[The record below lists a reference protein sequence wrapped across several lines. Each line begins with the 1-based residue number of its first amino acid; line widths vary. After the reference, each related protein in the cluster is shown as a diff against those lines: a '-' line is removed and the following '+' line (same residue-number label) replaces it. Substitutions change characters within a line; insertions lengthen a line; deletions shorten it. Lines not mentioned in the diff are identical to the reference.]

1 MGTLDQV
8 TQMKNEGRTDQE
20 ISGALQQQGISPK
33 EITDALSQAQIKN
46 AVAGESP
53 MPQEMNYPDQAIP
66 SQPQGQY
73 TPSTQEIPE
82 GSMQGMDQFQQ
93 GQGGAY
99 PPEQYSQDPYAGGGY
114 DQGYPEQYA
123 PAATDADTMMGIA
136 EQVFSEKTKKMKK
149 QIDEIAELKTLTQTK
164 LDSIAERLKRLE
176 SMFDKLQI
184 NILEKVSDYGK
195 GFEQTKKE
203 VKMIQ
208 DSFGKMVNKIADHAP
223 THHATSH
230 TTHKT
235 HSKKKGHKK

>member
-73 TPSTQEIPE
+73 TPSSQEIPE
-82 GSMQGMDQFQQ
+82 AGIAGMDQFSQDP
-93 GQGGAY
+93 GGAY
-99 PPEQYSQDPYAGGGY
+99 QQNQYAQDPYASGGY
-114 DQGYPEQYA
+114 DQGGYAEQYA

-136 EQVFSEKTKKMKK
+136 EHVF
-149 QIDEIAELKTLTQTK
+149 
-164 LDSIAERLKRLE
+164 
-176 SMFDKLQI
+176 
-184 NILEKVSDYGK
+184 
-195 GFEQTKKE
+195 
-203 VKMIQ
+203 
-208 DSFGKMVNKIADHAP
+208 
-223 THHATSH
+223 
-230 TTHKT
+230 
-235 HSKKKGHKK
+235 